1 MAEQNVF
8 IRTNSDLNFQ
18 QRAFVRNYFDEDVE
32 SNVIPILLDE
42 KKPMP
47 FLRDKSLYIGI
58 AMWNKMTKS
67 KSILPLLRFLH
78 VQLVDSLFCLLLMVK
93 QMLSCWKMLL

>member
-18 QRAFVRNYFDEDVE
+18 QRTFVRNYFDEDVE

-58 AMWNKMTKS
+58 AMWNKNDKS
-67 KSILPLLRFLH
+67 RNILPLSRFPRVPLED
-78 VQLVDSLFCLLLMVK
+78 LLFFHLLMAK
-93 QMLSCWKMLL
+93 RMLSCWKMLL